1 MNILPIHVT
10 ALERLGYTEKE
21 ARFLYLVATHSG
33 YFVARQFLAF
43 AGLQSGQRM
52 THFSNKTQSK
62 KHTRSHQMPGH
73 GTVYHLFSRKVYHQI
88 GPENLSN
95 HRQHEIEYI
104 DARIAMLDFVLENP
118 GFSYLETE
126 AQKVA
131 YFNGELAVGLQHLS
145 SRTYQRRRTAQP
157 AVRYFVDRFPMFFQD
172 ENSTTPVVTF
182 TFIQGLEA
190 SLTAFVHH
198 LHDYLPLF
206 RKLREFR
213 FLYLA
218 RLDTHF
224 ARASELFHSL
234 VRIPL
239 EPNPSDD
246 LLRYF
251 AIRKA
256 WDQRQYASLS
266 EDDLIYRNLAKER
279 FSSQRFEHFYH
290 AWKVGRVAE
299 SHIRSQLT
307 GSEIP
312 HLAHFETQILKPYA
326 PPEEVEGAD
335 HGHREKKGPVQ
346 KNTRLGGT
354 SSGDGVSST
363 GPT

>member
-1 MNILPIHVT
+1 MNILPIHVA

-43 AGLQSGQRM
+43 AGLQSSQRM
-52 THFSNKTQSK
+52 IHLSNKTQSK
-62 KHTRSHQMPGH
+62 KHTRRHQMPGH

-88 GPENLSN
+88 GDENPRN
-95 HRQHEIEYI
+95 RRQHEIEYI
-104 DARIAMLDFVLENP
+104 EVRIAMLDFVLENP

-131 YFNGELAVGLQHLS
+131 YFNGELAVGFEHLS
-145 SRTYQRRRTAQP
+145 SRTYQGGRTVQP
-157 AVRYFVDRFPMFFQD
+157 TVRYFVDRFPMFFQD
-172 ENSTTPVVTF
+172 ENSTAPVVTF
-182 TFIQGLEA
+182 TFIHGSEA

-198 LHDYLPLF
+198 LHEYLPLF

-224 ARASELFHSL
+224 ARARQLFHSL
-234 VRIPL
+234 VTIPL
-239 EPNPSDD
+239 QPNPSDD

-266 EDDLIYRNLAKER
+266 EDDLIYRNLARER
-279 FSSQRFEHFYH
+279 FSSQRFEQFYH

-299 SHIRSQLT
+299 SHIRRQLT

-312 HLAHFETQILKPYA
+312 HLAHFETQILKPYS
-326 PPEEVEGAD
+326 PPQEVEEAD
-335 HGHREKKGPVQ
+335 P
-346 KNTRLGGT
+346 
-354 SSGDGVSST
+354 
-363 GPT
+363 